1 MWLILSFQ
9 GLSYIAMEVFS
20 VVNKR
25 NVFVYSSD
33 HLVTN
38 SVCRLIQISLIRL
51 YF

>member
-1 MWLILSFQ
+1 VWLLLSFQ
-9 GLSYIAMEVFS
+9 GLSYIAMEVCS

-25 NVFVYSSD
+25 NLFVYSSD

-38 SVCRLIQISLIRL
+38 SVGKLIQINLIRL